1 MKQELAPKTILL
13 PSPVLIV
20 GTYDADGKP
29 NIMNAAWGG
38 VASSNPPSVS
48 VSLRK
53 ATYTYHNI
61 MHSKAFTINFPSEQY
76 AREADYAGLVSGR
89 DTNKFADTGLTPT
102 KSKIVNAPIVEEFP
116 YALEC
121 KLIKHVELGLHTMFI
136 GEIMGIVADSKV
148 LGEEELP
155 HIEKVRPMLFG
166 SFGSRAY
173 YGIGDNLANAFSI
186 GKEFQKK

>member
-20 GTYDADGKP
+20 GTYDAEGKP

-48 VSLRK
+48 VSLRE

-102 KSKIVNAPIVEEFP
+102 KSKLVNAPIVEEFP

-121 KLIKHVELGLHTMFI
+121 KLIKHVDLGLHTMFI

-148 LGEEELP
+148 LGEKELP

-173 YGIGDNLANAFSI
+173 YGIGDNLGNAFSI
-186 GKEFQKK
+186 GKAFQNK

>member
-1 MKQELAPKTILL
+1 MKQELKPKPILL

-38 VASSNPPSVS
+38 VASSNPPSMS
-48 VSLRK
+48 VSLRE

-61 MHSKAFTINFPSEQY
+61 LYSKAFTINIPSEQY
-76 AREADYAGLVSGR
+76 AREADYVGLVSGR
-89 DTNKFADTGLTPT
+89 DTNKFGDTGLTPM
-102 KSKIVNAPIVEEFP
+102 KSKLVDAPIVEEFP

-121 KLIKHVELGLHTMFI
+121 KMVKHVDLGLHTMFI
-136 GEIMGIVADSKV
+136 GEIMGIIADSEV
-148 LGEEELP
+148 LGEKEFP

-166 SFGSRAY
+166 SFGSPAY
-173 YGIGDNLANAFSI
+173 YGIGNNLGNAFSI